1 MNREHFITPDALEK
15 RLGND
20 NLSIVCNFMYLPG
33 QNLDGR
39 DEYNEDRIPGT
50 VYFDLDEIAVQNT
63 TLPHMLASP
72 EQFSKQMGALGI
84 SDTDEIVIYDGP
96 GIYSSPRIW
105 YNFHIMGAKNV
116 RILEG
121 GYDRWIVE
129 DREIDENP
137 PAKINPKAF
146 NAEFDASRI
155 VDEKTMLALIKEKRG
170 TILDARS
177 LERYTG
183 EVDEPREGLILGHMP
198 GAISF
203 PFANLVEK
211 GTLIDNAKLRDLIAP
226 LLSNGEPIITT
237 CGSGVTAATL
247 SLALTCAGYSTHAMF
262 DGSWTQWGDPGQDYP
277 IISGA

>member
-33 QNLDGR
+33 QNLNGR

-50 VYFDLDEIAVQNT
+50 VYFDLDEIAVQDT
-63 TLPHMLASP
+63 ALPHMLASP

-84 SDTDEIVIYDGP
+84 RDTDEIVIYDGP
-96 GIYSSPRIW
+96 GIFSSSRIW

-137 PAKINPKAF
+137 PPAIIPKTF
-146 NAEFDASRI
+146 NAKFDASRI
-155 VDEKTMLALIKEKRG
+155 VDDKTMLALIKEKRG

-177 LERYTG
+177 YERYTG

-198 GAISF
+198 GAVSF
-203 PFANLVEK
+203 PFADLVEK
-211 GTLIDNAKLRDLIAP
+211 GTLIDNAKLRKLIEP
-226 LLSNGEPIITT
+226 ILSNGEPVITT

-247 SLALTCAGYSTHAMF
+247 SLALTCAGYDTHAMF
-262 DGSWTQWGDPGQDYP
+262 DGSWTQWGDPEHDYP